1 MKTLKLL
8 LSITLFSTLLSS
20 CYTEVL
26 VEDPIIDEPGITLAQ
41 LLGSYELWYVN
52 INETTGNGEVPF
64 LQRAFTVSFRNGTLY
79 ANNNISGIGSN
90 GNGFGID
97 VGIYGTDVT
106 YVDIDHDIDGYYP
119 LRVDQI
125 SANRIRMVD
134 TSTNTSYYLTGYQR
148 SNFDYD
154 FVFYDN
160 IHYFLQEFTAWKKVY
175 TSQAGM
181 LNAFDEEN
189 FMTFLS
195 GGNDDTFL
203 SSRDLP
209 DTAIDNLVYDYE
221 GVYTIYDVD
230 GDPYLK
236 VLTLDYDYL
245 DNEYFELT
253 VIDDGTIQLFHPD
266 SGTTYEFEGRGY
278 IQYLRP
284 SAGSG
289 LIESKQ
295 KGTESKI
302 GKKRKK
308 IKNKVFNKNDF
319 KK

>member
-8 LSITLFSTLLSS
+8 LTITLFSALLSS
-20 CYTEVL
+20 CHTEVL
-26 VEDPIIDEPGITLAQ
+26 VEDPIIDEPGISLAE
-41 LLGSYELWYVN
+41 LLNSYELWYVN

-64 LQRAFTVSFRNGTLY
+64 LQRAFTVSFRNGVLY

-90 GNGFGID
+90 GNGYGID
-97 VGIYGTDVT
+97 VGVYGTDFT

-119 LRVDQI
+119 LRVDQLGF
-125 SANRIRMVD
+125 NRIRLVD

-189 FMTFLS
+189 FLSFLA

-203 SSRDLP
+203 SSRDTV
-209 DTAIDNLVYDYE
+209 DTPIANLVYDYE
-221 GVYTIYDVD
+221 GIYTIYDVQN
-230 GDPYLK
+230 DPYLK

-245 DNEYFELT
+245 DNEYFELS
-253 VIDDGTIQLFHPD
+253 VIDDGNIRLFHPD
-266 SGTTYEFEGRGY
+266 SGTTYEFQGRGY

-284 SAGSG
+284 STDGSSTK
-289 LIESKQ
+289 LKQ
-295 KGTESKI
+295 TD
-302 GKKRKK
+302 KKRKK
-308 IKNKVFNKNDF
+308 IKNKVFNKEDF

>member
-26 VEDPIIDEPGITLAQ
+26 VEDPIIDEPGISLAE
-41 LLGSYELWYVN
+41 LLDSYELWYVN

-79 ANNNISGIGSN
+79 ANNNISGIGNN
-90 GNGFGID
+90 GNGYGID
-97 VGIYGTDVT
+97 VGAYGTDFT
-106 YVDIDHDIDGYYP
+106 FVDINHDIDGYYP
-119 LRVDQI
+119 LRVDQLGI
-125 SANRIRMVD
+125 NRIRLVD

-189 FMTFLS
+189 FLTFLS

-203 SSRDLP
+203 SSRDTV
-209 DTAIDNLVYDYE
+209 DTPIANLVYDYE
-221 GVYTIYDVD
+221 GIYTIYDVEN
-230 GDPYLK
+230 DPYLK

-245 DNEYFELT
+245 DNEYFELS

-278 IQYLRP
+278 IQYLR
-284 SAGSG
+284 SSSDGSFAK
-289 LIESKQ
+289 SKQ
-295 KGTESKI
+295 TD
-302 GKKRKK
+302 KKRKK
-308 IKNKVFNKNDF
+308 IKNKVFNKDDF

>member
-26 VEDPIIDEPGITLAQ
+26 VEDSIIDEPGISLAQ
-41 LLGSYELWYVN
+41 LLDSYELWYVN

-64 LQRAFTVSFRNGTLY
+64 LERAFTVSFRNGIFY
-79 ANNNISGIGSN
+79 ANNNISGIGNN
-90 GNGFGID
+90 GNGYGID
-97 VGIYGTDVT
+97 VGAYGTDFT

-119 LRVDQI
+119 LRVDQLGT
-125 SANRIRMVD
+125 NRIRLVD

-160 IHYFLQEFTAWKKVY
+160 IHYFLQEFTAWKKVF

-189 FMTFLS
+189 FLTFLA

-203 SSRDLP
+203 SSRDTV
-209 DTAIDNLVYDYE
+209 DTPIANLVYDYE
-221 GVYTIYDVD
+221 GIYTIYDVQD
-230 GDPYLK
+230 DPYLK

-245 DNEYFELT
+245 DNEYFELS

-266 SGTTYEFEGRGY
+266 SGTTYEFEGRVY

-284 SAGSG
+284 STDGSSTK
-289 LIESKQ
+289 LKQ
-295 KGTESKI
+295 TD
-302 GKKRKK
+302 KKRKR
-308 IKNKVFNKNDF
+308 IKNKVFNKDDF

>member
-8 LSITLFSTLLSS
+8 LTITLFSTLLSS

-26 VEDPIIDEPGITLAQ
+26 VEDQIIDEPGISLGQ
-41 LLGSYELWYVN
+41 LLNSYELWYVN

-79 ANNNISGIGSN
+79 ANNNISGIGTN
-90 GNGFGID
+90 GNGYGID
-97 VGIYGTDVT
+97 VGIYGTDFT
-106 YVDIDHDIDGYYP
+106 YVDIDHDIDGFYP

-125 SANRIRMVD
+125 SLNKIRLHD

-160 IHYFLQEFTAWKKVY
+160 IHYLLQEFTAWKKVY

-189 FMTFLS
+189 FLTFLA
-195 GGNDDTFL
+195 GGNDETFL
-203 SSRDLP
+203 SSRDTENTPIADL
-209 DTAIDNLVYDYE
+209 IYDYE
-221 GVYTIYDVD
+221 GIYTVYDVQNN
-230 GDPYLK
+230 PYSK

-245 DNEYFELT
+245 DNEYFELN
-253 VIDDGTIQLFHPD
+253 VIDDGTIELFHPD

-284 SAGSG
+284 SADGSSTR
-289 LIESKQ
+289 LKQ
-295 KGTESKI
+295 TD
-302 GKKRKK
+302 KKRKK
-308 IKNKVFNKNDF
+308 IKNKVFNKDDF

>member
-8 LSITLFSTLLSS
+8 LTITLFSTLLSS

-26 VEDPIIDEPGITLAQ
+26 VEDPIIDEPGISLAE
-41 LLGSYELWYVN
+41 LLNSYELWYVN

-79 ANNNISGIGSN
+79 ANNNISGIGNN
-90 GNGFGID
+90 GNGYGID
-97 VGIYGTDVT
+97 VGLYSTDYT

-119 LRVDQI
+119 LRVDQLG
-125 SANRIRMVD
+125 SNRIRLVD

-189 FMTFLS
+189 FLTFLS

-203 SSRDLP
+203 SSRDTV
-209 DTAIDNLVYDYE
+209 DTPIANLVYDYE
-221 GVYTIYDVD
+221 GVYTIYDVQN
-230 GDPYLK
+230 DPYLK

-245 DNEYFELT
+245 DNEYFELS
-253 VIDDGTIQLFHPD
+253 VIDDGNIRLFHPD
-266 SGTTYEFEGRGY
+266 SGTTYEFQGRGY

-284 SAGSG
+284 STDGSSTK
-289 LIESKQ
+289 LKQ
-295 KGTESKI
+295 TD
-302 GKKRKK
+302 KKRKK
-308 IKNKVFNKNDF
+308 IKNKVFNKDDF